1 MLFGVVL
8 IALGIANSSSFIA
21 EKPQWLDMKRCL
33 QSAGIRI
40 RGHNNE
46 WPSSIQTPRRKKLQA
61 RFLIS
66 RHTTTLFAMRP
77 MSDASS
83 SSASS
88 STNQDDIWSLEEL
101 RRRIQEYLQ
110 NRRLTDDRT
119 LHPGLCVVVAGGGGS
134 FLSALTATPG
144 ASAILMD
151 GTVLYGRESYKDYLD
166 LIPTDA
172 RSESIVSI
180 GAAAQLADAACR
192 RALRLMATHGNN
204 NSGSTRRRDIE
215 LRHYRSARGVSCTS
229 VLQSQTKNGGVVV
242 SGNNKNDSTR
252 TRNSTAYL
260 ACRGSLSDDPTV
272 ALHVDLSRSG
282 HNRSRFDEDVF
293 VGHLVLTTL
302 QLFDAVSMVDYDNDA
317 ANALLPAGL
326 TVVHSTTTRGDDL
339 KVKSALGD
347 EIRIQIGRNRY
358 ASTRGRIEA
367 AAERILSGQDKVV
380 LMRPNDDLSDFEVLH
395 SAHLLQHSL
404 VFPGSFNPPHR
415 GHVALARASA
425 EAMDRCD
432 MVYFE
437 ISITNPDKPSI
448 PAAEVATRVL
458 QFLELDNSTNGNWG
472 ILLTD
477 APLFV
482 QKATILA
489 PRYGHLTFAIG
500 SDTLVRLIDP
510 KYYNDSPVQMLTALH
525 TMNCNYIV
533 GGRVVQQKL
542 LSDAGAGAF
551 VSGLELLKDLPE
563 ALAARFQILPEF
575 RVDISSTELRQQ
587 QQQQK

>member
-1 MLFGVVL
+1 MFGVVL
-8 IALGIANSSSFIA
+8 IVLGIAYSSSFIA

-40 RGHNNE
+40 RGHNE
-46 WPSSIQTPRRKKLQA
+46 WPSSIQTPRSRKKFQA

-66 RHTTTLFAMRP
+66 RHTTPLLFAMRP
-77 MSDASS
+77 SDASS
-83 SSASS
+83 SSSS
-88 STNQDDIWSLEEL
+88 STTKQDDDIWSLEEL

-110 NRRLTDDRT
+110 NRRRTDRT

-134 FLSALTATPG
+134 FLSSLTATPG

-166 LIPTDA
+166 LVPTDA
-172 RSESIVSI
+172 RSESIVST

-192 RALRLMATHGNN
+192 RALRLMATHDNN
-204 NSGSTRRRDIE
+204 NSGSTRRRDGE

-229 VLQSQTKNGGVVV
+229 VLQSQTKNGGVV
-242 SGNNKNDSTR
+242 SGNKNDSTW
-252 TRNSTAYL
+252 RNSTAYL

-272 ALHVDLSRSG
+272 ALHVELSSG
-282 HNRSRFDEDVF
+282 HNRSRYDEDVF

-302 QLFDAVSMVDYDNDA
+302 QLFDAVSMVDYDNDPS
-317 ANALLPAGL
+317 NALPAGL
-326 TVVHSTTTRGDDL
+326 TVEHSTTTRGDEM

-347 EIRIQIGRNRY
+347 EIRIQIGRNRHS
-358 ASTRGRIEA
+358 STRARIEA

-380 LMRPNDDLSDFEVLH
+380 LMRPNDDHTDFEVLH
-395 SAHLLQHSL
+395 SAHVLQHAL

-489 PRYGHLTFAIG
+489 PRYGHLMFAIG

-510 KYYNDSPVQMLTALH
+510 KYYNDSPIQMLTALH

-551 VSGLELLKDLPE
+551 VSGLELLKELPE
-563 ALAARFQILPEF
+563 ALAARFQILPDF